1 MIDSLR
7 RAACMALPTAGALA
21 LLLLWASQDGARAAE
36 SKAAATVTP
45 LIAKELTGMPG
56 KEGVM
61 VTVEYP
67 PGGAS
72 QPHRHDAHVYVYVL
86 SGSLRMQVEGQEPVT
101 LKPGQTFYESP
112 QDVHRVS
119 ANASATEPAK
129 FLVFMVKDKDKPS
142 TREVESAP

>member
-86 SGSLRMQVEGQEPVT
+86 SGSLRMQVDGQEPVT

>member
-1 MIDSLR
+1 MCSIR
-7 RAACMALPTAGALA
+7 RASCGALLAASSLA
-21 LLLLWASQDGARAAE
+21 LLLLWGNQDGARAAQ
-36 SKAAATVTP
+36 SKGTATVTP
-45 LIAKELTGMPG
+45 LIAKELTGIPG

-72 QPHRHDAHVYVYVL
+72 QPHRHDAHVYVFVL
-86 SGSLRMQVEGQEPVT
+86 SGSLRMQVDGQEPVT

-129 FLVFMVKDKDKPS
+129 FLVFMVKDKEKPS
-142 TREVESAP
+142 SRAVESAP